1 LEGEK
6 VPDTNFVLERPHPLK
21 HKVKRAAT
29 IRRMTSEGMRG
40 QLFVM
45 LGASGV
51 GKGTLREQLLAQNPM
66 FYSVSWTTRE
76 QRPGE
81 LDGVHYHFRTR
92 AEFEAELEHGAGFL
106 EHAEFVG
113 NFYGTPRAPVE
124 AALGQGQNVMLEIEV
139 LGALQVAQNSPE
151 AILMFIAPPSLSE
164 LERRLRG
171 RATESEERIQKRLS
185 RATEE
190 IRAARQFRY
199 IVINDTLEVALSDLQ
214 AIVQAEGLNSERW
227 SGEALERILQT

>member
-1 LEGEK
+1 
-6 VPDTNFVLERPHPLK
+6 
-21 HKVKRAAT
+21 
-29 IRRMTSEGMRG
+29 MRG

-51 GKGTLREQLLAQNPM
+51 GKGTLREQLLAQIPM
-66 FYSVSWTTRE
+66 FYSVSMTTRE

-81 LDGVHYHFRTR
+81 IDGVHYHFRTR
-92 AEFEAELEHGAGFL
+92 AEFENELEQGAGFL

-113 NFYGTPRAPVE
+113 NLYGTPRAPVE
-124 AALGQGQNVMLEIEV
+124 VALNRGENVMLEIEV
-139 LGALQVAQNSPE
+139 LGAIQVAQNSPH

-171 RATESEERIQKRLS
+171 RATESEERIQKRLL

-199 IVINDTLEVALSDLQ
+199 IVVNDTLEQGLLDLV
-214 AIVQAEGLNSERW
+214 AIVQAEGLKSERW
-227 SGEALERILQT
+227 SGDALEGILRS